1 MALTAELWNEVG
13 VKLWNQATRCDK
25 TAAGFLYLW
34 LAVLEIL
41 KGQESARKEL
51 SWSALSATGSLQKN
65 FKQPASAHKQ
75 QEARLQWGRR
85 LQPSRA
91 DPCDPQAVRESELEL
106 HHNNKGPILWTRIW
120 QKVKCQHSWES

>member
-51 SWSALSATGSLQKN
+51 SWSALSATGED
-65 FKQPASAHKQ
+65 SAK
-75 QEARLQWGRR
+75 
-85 LQPSRA
+85 
-91 DPCDPQAVRESELEL
+91 EL
-106 HHNNKGPILWTRIW
+106 
-120 QKVKCQHSWES
+120 